1 MASIKRSFSLCILL
15 VVLGVFASFRY
26 YFLMLYLDGGWRI
39 LHTVLQHVEIDRQ
52 RKIRF
57 NISLTGCGALFIYSG
72 PHLVPL
78 QYSTVVNHCQ
88 VSCMLA
94 CVLPCMGV
102 ACPYK
107 SSKS

>member
-78 QYSTVVNHCQ
+78 QYSTVQ
-88 VSCMLA
+88 
-94 CVLPCMGV
+94 
-102 ACPYK
+102 Y
-107 SSKS
+107 SSKPLSGFLHACLCFAVYGCRVPIQV